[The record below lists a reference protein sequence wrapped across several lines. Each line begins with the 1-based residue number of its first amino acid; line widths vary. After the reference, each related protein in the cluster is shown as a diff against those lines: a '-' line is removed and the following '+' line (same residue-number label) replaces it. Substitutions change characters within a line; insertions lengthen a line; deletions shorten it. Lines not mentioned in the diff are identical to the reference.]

1 MTMIPTFP
9 GSKFLIGSSLASE
22 TPDLTSMDST
32 SIMCEK
38 SIESQHQQHQQ
49 FNNNIV
55 NGCCP
60 TAVPQLTSHMG
71 NSDTNAIDISFGTT
85 KTPSLDTI
93 RYNQWKATVRRH
105 GKDLSME
112 SSAVPLPSYI
122 VGVGSVADWPM
133 RSPLLFTGDVT
144 LVCPWAGEENG
155 LTRIRRHLG
164 TLFRPFEFCAI
175 GIVETSKMNEDE
187 LLEASLKKAAM
198 LRKQSTPCNFRFFE
212 DAEAD
217 SPLVQVK
224 VLPSTPPSENGSSS
238 N

>member
-1 MTMIPTFP
+1 M
-9 GSKFLIGSSLASE
+9 
-22 TPDLTSMDST
+22 
-32 SIMCEK
+32 K
-38 SIESQHQQHQQ
+38 SIVSQ
-49 FNNNIV
+49 
-55 NGCCP
+55 
-60 TAVPQLTSHMG
+60 G

-155 LTRIRRHLG
+155 LTCVSRKSVQGRDGSDVSNRWLVRTCLSDGVCAFTAPNRRSRWKCQGHCLEISLHIFDSHAVSISP
-164 TLFRPFEFCAI
+164 TRSADLAAI
-175 GIVETSKMNEDE
+175 LN
-187 LLEASLKKAAM
+187 
-198 LRKQSTPCNFRFFE
+198 N
-212 DAEAD
+212 
-217 SPLVQVK
+217 
-224 VLPSTPPSENGSSS
+224 VLPRVVHLAGHALSACDYTAWVGIQAQ
-238 N
+238 